1 MTKFHALTIAVLAAI
16 AVAAA
21 APVAQAQTKYTV
33 YCASSKIEIDSR
45 TPAEMKSQRG
55 ACPMGQSFS
64 TRSDAESFAKK
75 NFGGPGKGC
84 SCK

>member
-1 MTKFHALTIAVLAAI
+1 MTKLHAITLAAS
-16 AVAAA
+16 ALVAFTASGPAA
-21 APVAQAQTKYTV
+21 RAQTKYTV
-33 YCASSKIEIDSR
+33 YCASSKIEIDGR

-75 NFGGPGKGC
+75 NFGGPGKSC